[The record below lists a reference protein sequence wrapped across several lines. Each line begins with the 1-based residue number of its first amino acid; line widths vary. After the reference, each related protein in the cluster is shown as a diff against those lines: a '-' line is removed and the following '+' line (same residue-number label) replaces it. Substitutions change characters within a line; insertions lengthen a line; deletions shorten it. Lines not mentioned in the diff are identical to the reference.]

1 MVEALKRLIK
11 ECVKEALEEMQE
23 KPASKIDPLQDE
35 PENVTLNSR
44 VLAEWIY
51 GEEDE

>member
-11 ECVKEALEEMQE
+11 ECVKEALEEMKE
-23 KPASKIDPLQDE
+23 PAPENNPLQDE
-35 PENVTLNSR
+35 PEDVSLNSR